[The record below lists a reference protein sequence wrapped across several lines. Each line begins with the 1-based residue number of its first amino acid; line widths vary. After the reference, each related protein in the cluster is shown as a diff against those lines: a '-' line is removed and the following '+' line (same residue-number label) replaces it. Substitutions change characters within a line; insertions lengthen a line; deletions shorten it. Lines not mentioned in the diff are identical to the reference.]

1 MSLGHPSTVCSLSV
15 VDGLGFEYALPYYTG
30 LEPQQYFFILLI
42 YFYCERRQFYWEK
55 KRLTTYAHSIL
66 FVSLWVHLWSW
77 LMYRM
82 GSSRAVI
89 HVYALFHLTWLCIH
103 ISIDQQSPHTYT
115 SSVARENS
123 AVEQQYFRRH
133 SICMFAYLWGALQN
147 VLAVKRAL
155 LISGHK
161 SITRHNMN

>member
-1 MSLGHPSTVCSLSV
+1 MDLDLNTHFPTTQVWNHSSILLFLSFIFIVSLSS
-15 VDGLGFEYALPYYTG
+15 FTEK
-30 LEPQQYFFILLI
+30 
-42 YFYCERRQFYWEK
+42 K

-103 ISIDQQSPHTYT
+103 ISVDQQSPRTYT

-123 AVEQQYFRRH
+123 EAEQQHFRRH
-133 SICMFAYLWGALQN
+133 SICIFAYLGGALQN
-147 VLAVKRAL
+147 LLAVKRAL